1 MKDLKVSSVANSAD
15 PTMEEI
21 LASIRK
27 IISDEQ
33 ESEQSSGK
41 TATQHTAS
49 QSAVDDIF
57 DLEEAKIE
65 PVTLAHSSFM
75 EDDGLEMME
84 SEPTHKT
91 VSVERLVSDEVE
103 GHATSKLSQL
113 SGMMVRGYP
122 GSENTMEGMVRD
134 MLRPMLKTW
143 LDANLPT
150 MVEQIVAREIAR
162 ISGRAR

>member
-1 MKDLKVSSVANSAD
+1 MKDLNVSTVSNAD

-33 ESEQSSGK
+33 DADQSGSK
-41 TATQHTAS
+41 PQTTQMSPA

-57 DLEEAKIE
+57 DLEDEKIA
-65 PVTLAHSSFM
+65 PVTVAHAPFA
-75 EDDGLEMME
+75 DDEGLEMIE
-84 SEPTHKT
+84 ADASP
-91 VSVERLVSDEVE
+91 ERLVSDEVE
-103 GHATSKLSQL
+103 GHATNKLSQL
-113 SGMMVRGYP
+113 SGIMVRGYP

>member
-1 MKDLKVSSVANSAD
+1 MKDLNVGTVSNAD

-33 ESEQSSGK
+33 DSDHSGSK
-41 TATQHTAS
+41 PLTTQPSNA

-57 DLEEAKIE
+57 DLEEEKIA
-65 PVTLAHSSFM
+65 PVTVAHPQF
-75 EDDGLEMME
+75 EEEDGLEMIE
-84 SEPTHKT
+84 TGPSR
-91 VSVERLVSDEVE
+91 ERLVSDEVE
-103 GHATSKLSQL
+103 GHATNKLSQL

-134 MLRPMLKTW
+134 MLRPLLKTW